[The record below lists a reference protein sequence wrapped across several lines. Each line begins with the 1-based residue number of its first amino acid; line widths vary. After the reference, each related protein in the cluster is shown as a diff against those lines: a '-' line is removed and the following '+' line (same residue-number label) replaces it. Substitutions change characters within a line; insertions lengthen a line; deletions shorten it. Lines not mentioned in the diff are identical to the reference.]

1 LELVA
6 DRILIID
13 DDAAQRH
20 LLKAQLTELGAEL
33 FEADDV
39 PSGLEAV
46 RELRPHVVLLDWV
59 MPGGSGLVVARAV
72 NEDPQLAAVR
82 IVMLTGL
89 EDPRDANLA
98 RQAGATAYLVKPTP
112 ADELRDV
119 VREALS
125 GTRRFIRQARS
136 ARGRSAGERLAG
148 GH

>member
-1 LELVA
+1 VA

-20 LLKAQLTELGAEL
+20 LLKAQLAELGADL
-33 FEADDV
+33 HEADDV
-39 PSGLEAV
+39 PSGLAAV
-46 RELRPHVVLLDWV
+46 RSLRPHVVLLDWV
-59 MPGGSGLVVARAV
+59 MPGGSGLEVARGV
-72 NEDPQLAAVR
+72 SEDPALAAVR

-119 VREALS
+119 VREALT
-125 GTRRFIRQARS
+125 GTRRFIRQPRS
-136 ARGRSAGERLAG
+136 ARGRSGGEHLAG
-148 GH
+148 GR